1 MITKKAHEP
10 GNDFFYKYKKISI
23 SSNNIY
29 KLNKDID
36 QIREDKAVQIY
47 FQKQAQTAKEMKRLL
62 DKEREM
68 NKFMAKRKE
77 EEIRSKNQDPEEHM
91 HEIIYMIADE
101 QAVVQEAKDLNEA
114 KDFIRR
120 KQVKAEKVI
129 KVYERDLATIIKTF
143 NLSNAKV
150 RNVFKQNLN
159 ILKQH
164 PKIKKLRLK
173 RN

>member
-1 MITKKAHEP
+1 
-10 GNDFFYKYKKISI
+10 
-23 SSNNIY
+23 
-29 KLNKDID
+29 
-36 QIREDKAVQIY
+36 
-47 FQKQAQTAKEMKRLL
+47 
-62 DKEREM
+62 
-68 NKFMAKRKE
+68 
-77 EEIRSKNQDPEEHM
+77 
-91 HEIIYMIADE
+91 MIADE

-120 KQVKAEKVI
+120 KQVKAEKII